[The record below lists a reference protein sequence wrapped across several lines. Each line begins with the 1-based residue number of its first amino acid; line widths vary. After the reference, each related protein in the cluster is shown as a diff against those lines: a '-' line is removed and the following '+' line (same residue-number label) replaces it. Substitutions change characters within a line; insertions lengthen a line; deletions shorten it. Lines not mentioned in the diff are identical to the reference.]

1 MNPMYFIEIDEPRT
15 FYHMLAETGLP
26 DIQIEDW
33 KQKTFSFL
41 SKATALDNNSATFL
55 KQKMVSL
62 GGNGTVCKDHDNQF
76 NVILLG
82 NLYQYHQLVRQISEQ
97 SKGLEKIV
105 GMLQEHLIR
114 LSNPVSFELDCGCRI
129 LHLSERTH
137 IMGILNATPDS
148 FYDGGR
154 YFSHDRAV
162 QRIYEMVSEGAD
174 LIDIGGEST
183 RPGSDPVSIDE
194 EIQRV
199 IPIIEQ
205 VKGKIPVPISID
217 TRKSEVAEAAIESG
231 AHMVND
237 VSGLRFD
244 LKMASV
250 AANHHVP
257 VVVMHMKGLPKD
269 MQQNP
274 EYTDLVGEIYNSLEQ
289 SIRIALENGIPKEKI
304 IIDPGIGFG
313 KKWDANFII
322 LKRIKEFN
330 SLGCPI
336 LVGVSRKS
344 FIGKAL
350 DLKENERL
358 MGTAATV
365 AVSSLKGVHLVRV
378 HDVKEM
384 VQIVHI
390 VDYIRSMSEL

>member
-1 MNPMYFIEIDEPRT
+1 MSQMRFIEIDEPKT
-15 FYHMLAETGLP
+15 LYHVLAESGLS

-33 KQKTFSFL
+33 NRKAFTYLF
-41 SKATALDNNSATFL
+41 KATALESDRATFL
-55 KQKMVSL
+55 KQAMVSL
-62 GGNGTVCKDHDNQF
+62 GGNGTVYEDPAKQF
-76 NVILLG
+76 QVILLG
-82 NLYQYHQLVRQISEQ
+82 NLHQYHQLANQIDDPSY
-97 SKGLEKIV
+97 GLEKVAI
-105 GMLQEHLIR
+105 MLREHLVH
-114 LSNPVSFELDCGCRI
+114 LSKPVSFELDCGCQI

-148 FYDGGR
+148 FYDGGQ
-154 YFSHDRAV
+154 YFSHDRAAE
-162 QRIYEMVSEGAD
+162 RIFEMVAEGAD

-183 RPGSDPVSIDE
+183 RPGSNPVGIDE
-194 EIQRV
+194 EIKRV
-199 IPIIEQ
+199 IPIIEL

-250 AANHHVP
+250 TANYHVP
-257 VVVMHMKGLPKD
+257 IVVMHMKGLPKD

-274 EYTDLVGEIYNSLEQ
+274 EYTDLIGEIYDGLEQ
-289 SIRIALENGIPKEKI
+289 SIHIALDHGIAKDKI

-313 KKWDANFII
+313 KTWDANFIL

-330 SLGCPI
+330 SLGCPM

-350 DLKENERL
+350 NLKENERL
-358 MGTAATV
+358 MGTAAAV
-365 AVSSLKGVHLVRV
+365 AVSSLKGVHLMRV

-384 VQIVHI
+384 VQVARI
-390 VDYIRSMSEL
+390 VDHIRFIQES